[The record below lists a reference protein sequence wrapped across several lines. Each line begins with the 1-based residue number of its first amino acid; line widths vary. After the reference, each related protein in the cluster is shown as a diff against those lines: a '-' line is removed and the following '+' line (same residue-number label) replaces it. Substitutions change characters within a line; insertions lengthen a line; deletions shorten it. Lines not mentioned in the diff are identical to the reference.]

1 MKWILKKFNNNFFLR
16 VGLGSMLLYT
26 GYSTITKPLVRED
39 IWLALPSAAVDF
51 LNFIEFQ
58 TALQVLGIVEIL
70 LAVGLL
76 LWFLP
81 RRLVF
86 WVSLLVALENF
97 LLLLLFGLSVE
108 SAPLLGVL
116 AAAVATVLTYR
127 KQW

>member
-1 MKWILKKFNNNFFLR
+1 MKRILKKFNNNFFLR

-26 GYSTITKPLVRED
+26 GYSTVTKPLVRED
-39 IWLALPSAAVDF
+39 VWVALPAAVVDF